1 MVVTEIQVAGGSAP
15 AFVINLNNPEN
26 AAIYDLGLPLVA
38 ANDVGYKSRGYSVLN
53 YVFNDKPPNGR
64 RPRYENRVINPGPS
78 PVTLWVT
85 EARRVLVTATSW
97 SCVLGPKLRL

>member
-1 MVVTEIQVAGGSAP
+1 MDT
-15 AFVINLNNPEN
+15 FNP
-26 AAIYDLGLPLVA
+26 Y
-38 ANDVGYKSRGYSVLN
+38 
-53 YVFNDKPPNGR
+53 
-64 RPRYENRVINPGPS
+64 PS